1 MFTGIVTDVGYV
13 REIEKRGDLNIIIE
27 TKYQTKG
34 IKKGA
39 SICCSG
45 ACLTVVEKG
54 SDWFSV
60 DVSQASLDATI
71 LRNWLIGTPINLER
85 SLMIGEEL
93 GGHIVTGHVDGI
105 AEVVEIKKEGDS
117 RRVLIKCPKPLQ
129 HFIASK
135 GSVTLN
141 GISLTINEVNQ
152 NVFNV
157 NIIPHTWENTTF
169 ENSFE
174 GSLLN
179 IEVDIIARYV
189 ARLMQ
194 SKG

>member
-1 MFTGIVTDVGYV
+1 MFTGIVTDVGCI
-13 REIEKRGDLNIIIE
+13 RELREQRDLNVIIE
-27 TKYQTKG
+27 TTYQTE
-34 IKKGA
+34 IIQMGA

-45 ACLTVVEKG
+45 ACLTVVDKG
-54 SDWFSV
+54 SGWFSA
-60 DVSQASLDATI
+60 DVSQATLDATV
-71 LRNWLIGTPINLER
+71 LGDWSIGTSVNLEK
-85 SLMIGEEL
+85 SLKIGEEL

-105 AEVVEIKKEGDS
+105 AEVIEIKEEGDS
-117 RRVLIKCPKPLQ
+117 RRVLVRCPTALQ

-152 NVFNV
+152 NVFGI
-157 NIIPHTWENTTF
+157 NIIPHTWSNTTF
-169 ENSFE
+169 KNSSE

-194 SKG
+194 TKG